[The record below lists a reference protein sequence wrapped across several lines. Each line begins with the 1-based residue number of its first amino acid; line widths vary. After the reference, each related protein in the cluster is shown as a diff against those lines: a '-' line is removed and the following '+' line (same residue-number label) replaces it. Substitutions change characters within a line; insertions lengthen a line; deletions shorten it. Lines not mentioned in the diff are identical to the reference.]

1 MNMNTKRG
9 VNMVKEL
16 TKENFKETINSGDK
30 LVLVDFW
37 AEWCSPCLR
46 YTPILKALDEELD
59 GKAIIAK
66 LEVDSAP
73 EIADH
78 YEILSIPTTIIFKN
92 GEIVEQ
98 FVGIKSKDD
107 LKKRLGL

>member
-1 MNMNTKRG
+1 
-9 VNMVKEL
+9 MVIDL
-16 TKENFKETINSGDK
+16 TNENFEKTIKESGK

-46 YTPILKALDEELD
+46 YTPVLKALDEELA
-59 GKAIIAK
+59 GQAIIAK

-73 EIADH
+73 DIADA
-78 YEILSIPTTIIFKN
+78 YEILSIPTTIIFKD
-92 GEIVEQ
+92 GEIIDQ
-98 FVGIKSKDD
+98 FVGIKSKDE

>member
-1 MNMNTKRG
+1 
-9 VNMVKEL
+9 MVIDL
-16 TKENFKETINSGDK
+16 TNETFKQTINQGDK
-30 LVLVDFW
+30 PVLVDFW

-46 YTPILKALDEELD
+46 YTPVLKALDED
-59 GKAIIAK
+59 VAGQAIIAK

-78 YEILSIPTTIIFKN
+78 YEILSIPTTIVFKN
-92 GEIVEQ
+92 GEIIDQ
-98 FVGIKSKDD
+98 FVGIKSKDE

>member
-1 MNMNTKRG
+1 MTTKRG
-9 VNMVKEL
+9 VNMVIEL
-16 TKENFKETINSGDK
+16 TKENFKETISNSDK

-46 YTPILKALDEELD
+46 YTPILKALDEEVA
-59 GKAIIAK
+59 GQAVIAK

-73 EIADH
+73 EIADQ

-92 GEIVEQ
+92 GEIVDQ
-98 FVGIKSKDD
+98 FVGIKSKDE

>member
-1 MNMNTKRG
+1 
-9 VNMVKEL
+9 MVIEL
-16 TKENFKETINSGDK
+16 TKENFKETISNSDK

-46 YTPILKALDEELD
+46 YTPILKALDEEVA
-59 GKAIIAK
+59 GQAVIAK

-73 EIADH
+73 EIADQ

-92 GEIVEQ
+92 GEIVDQ
-98 FVGIKSKDD
+98 FVGIKSKDE